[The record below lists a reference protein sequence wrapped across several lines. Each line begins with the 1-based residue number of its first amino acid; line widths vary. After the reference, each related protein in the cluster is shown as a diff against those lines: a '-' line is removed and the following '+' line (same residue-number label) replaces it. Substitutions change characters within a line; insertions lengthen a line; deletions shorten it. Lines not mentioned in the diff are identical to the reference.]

1 MILKDIR
8 INSIQTSETT
18 LTLKSE
24 SIYRLKLLKEK
35 IRSITFIVWML
46 ARVEKIV
53 NKQGQNNEKTYF
65 LFKQISKCDKCFYIH
80 FSKALKK
87 YSLQICSFS
96 CKKLWAILEFFF
108 PNWTFSALYSTL
120 CVKKKLRNVSANVRQ
135 AAQSLVQTIRHPCFS
150 VNDLKDDI
158 LTVFLIGN
166 LFLLSYKI

>member
-24 SIYRLKLLKEK
+24 SIYSLKLLKEK

-46 ARVEKIV
+46 GRVEKNV

-96 CKKLWAILEFFF
+96 RKKLWAILEFFF

-120 CVKKKLRNVSANVRQ
+120 CVKKKLIIQKKSSNYY
-135 AAQSLVQTIRHPCFS
+135 SLKVTKFHGDS
-150 VNDLKDDI
+150 VKNESSWTKKTTRGAKRPPLA
-158 LTVFLIGN
+158 FLG
-166 LFLLSYKI
+166 